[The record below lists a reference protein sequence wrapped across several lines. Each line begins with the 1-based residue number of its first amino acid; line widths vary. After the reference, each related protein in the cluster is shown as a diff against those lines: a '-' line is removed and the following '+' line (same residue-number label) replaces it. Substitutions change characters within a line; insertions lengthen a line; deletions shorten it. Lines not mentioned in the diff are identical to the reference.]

1 MEPSPIDFARVLVA
15 DLEPGGSGFAVTR
28 TGEEKVTAKGT
39 CAGSRLRAWR
49 LKPRF
54 RVRGDPDQSRSA
66 QNTRLLK
73 PLPEPAH
80 LHREPPAQAALPSR
94 NVFQAHFWQNADF
107 CGPSAVQERLE
118 TPPAKS
124 EISGVPAGGKLQT
137 LPYSMVISI
146 QFRVYR
152 IHDEK
157 NDECV

>member
-39 CAGSRLRAWR
+39 CAGSRLRSWR

-54 RVRGDPDQSRSA
+54 QVRGDPDQSRSS

-80 LHREPPAQAALPSR
+80 EPQALSSQD
-94 NVFQAHFWQNADF
+94 VFQAHFWQNADF